1 MEEVKEIKINLQIE
15 TNKRSVEKEFN
26 NVFDLK
32 TFMESFFSSSD
43 LADRRAGRATDG
55 YAGPERR
62 TRGSKTEAEDTNE
75 VKVDQIEQVHEECST
90 VKQETASNSKSKT
103 QVLIYGSIAFFILII
118 FSALLFK
125 ANDKAMSEDKK
136 HTERAAIKFEEKFP
150 RLASELVE
158 LKQYLSKLDESQK
171 SLIPQLNE
179 MSQKIDRM
187 EKKIA
192 LVAIDTKASV
202 PIHKKPSSQSES
214 LYHEVRSGETLF
226 KIARKHSMS
235 VDELCSLNGITPK
248 TLLHPGKKLL
258 VSKESIP

>member
-15 TNKRSVEKEFN
+15 TNKRSVEKEFS

-62 TRGSKTEAEDTNE
+62 RQGSKIETENTNE
-75 VKVDQIEQVHEECST
+75 EKVDNIGQVHEKNST
-90 VKQETASNSKSKT
+90 VKQETANNSRSKA
-103 QVLIYGSIAFFILII
+103 QVLIYGSIAVFILII
-118 FSALLFK
+118 FSTLIFK
-125 ANDKAMSEDKK
+125 ANDKAMSEDINHAK
-136 HTERAAIKFEEKFP
+136 HVAITFEEKFP
-150 RLASELVE
+150 RLASELIE

-171 SLIPQLNE
+171 FLIPQLDE
-179 MSQKIDRM
+179 LSQKIDRM

-202 PIHKKPSSQSES
+202 PIHTKALSQTES
-214 LYHEVRSGETLF
+214 LYHEVRPGETLF
-226 KIARKHSMS
+226 RIAKKHSMS
-235 VDELCSLNGITPK
+235 VDKLCRLNRITPK
-248 TLLHPGKKLL
+248 TLLHPGQKLL
-258 VSKESIP
+258 VSK